1 MGSLRNLAARQSQGL
16 QVMGAPQPVA
26 PPHPPPASLGL
37 AGANR
42 QKCERFL
49 KFLNCELR
57 NRSFSAFSNGGVK
70 FYNIVLEGK
79 ITLKKKLYRH

>member
-1 MGSLRNLAARQSQGL
+1 MGSLRNLAARRSQGL

-26 PPHPPPASLGL
+26 PPPPASLGL
-37 AGANR
+37 AGANC

-70 FYNIVLEGK
+70 FYKIVLEGK
-79 ITLKKKLYRH
+79 ITLKKKLYGC